1 MQRRARFGELLS
13 RLVPLSGHDVEEI
26 LQEQTANRRKFG
38 DIALSWGLCK
48 PEHIWDAWAQQS
60 AHHDGEGH
68 EIVDLEKVGIDAQA
82 AALLP
87 PELARRLN
95 VIPVRMASDIVLV
108 ATANPA
114 PDRAAEA
121 FTHLLHRHVKFVQAE
136 PEQLRQMI
144 DRYYPLPSAQA
155 G

>member
-13 RLVPLSGHDVEEI
+13 RLVPLSGHDIEEI

-60 AHHDGEGH
+60 AHDH
-68 EIVDLEKVGIDAQA
+68 ELVDLEKVGVDAQA

-87 PELARRLN
+87 AEVAHKLN

-108 ATANPA
+108 ATADAQP
-114 PDRAAEA
+114 E
-121 FTHLLHRHVKFVQAE
+121 HLADALNELLRRRVRFVRVE
-136 PEQLRQMI
+136 RDQLARVMQT
-144 DRYYPLPSAQA
+144 YYPMVRL
-155 G
+155 

>member
-13 RLVPLSGHDVEEI
+13 RLVPLSGHDIEEI

-60 AHHDGEGH
+60 AHNH
-68 EIVDLEKVGIDAQA
+68 ELVDLEKIGVDTQA

-87 PELARRLN
+87 AEVARKLN
-95 VIPVRMASDIVLV
+95 VIPVRMASDMVLV
-108 ATANPA
+108 ATSDST
-114 PDRAAEA
+114 PDHATEEALAE
-121 FTHLLHRHVKFVQAE
+121 LLHRRIRFVQAE
-136 PEQLRQMI
+136 
-144 DRYYPLPSAQA
+144 
-155 G
+155 

>member
-13 RLVPLSGHDVEEI
+13 RLVPLSGHDIEEI

-60 AHHDGEGH
+60 AHDHDL
-68 EIVDLEKVGIDAQA
+68 VDLEKVGVDAQA

-87 PELARRLN
+87 AEVARQLN
-95 VIPVRMASDIVLV
+95 MIPVRVANDIVLV
-108 ATANPA
+108 ATCDPSPQHAT
-114 PDRAAEA
+114 DSLAE
-121 FTHLLHRHVKFVQAE
+121 LMQRRICFVQAE
-136 PEQLRQMI
+136 PEQLARAI
-144 DRYYPLPSAQA
+144 ETYYKM
-155 G
+155 

>member
-13 RLVPLSGHDVEEI
+13 RLVPLSGHDIEEI

-60 AHHDGEGH
+60 AHDHDL
-68 EIVDLEKVGIDAQA
+68 VDLEKVGVDAQA

-87 PELARRLN
+87 AEVARKLN
-95 VIPVRMASDIVLV
+95 MIPVRVASDIVLV
-108 ATANPA
+108 ATCDPSPQHATDA
-114 PDRAAEA
+114 LVE
-121 FTHLLHRHVKFVQAE
+121 LLQRRIRFVQAE
-136 PEQLRQMI
+136 AKQLARVMEI
-144 DRYYPLPSAQA
+144 YYKT
-155 G
+155 

>member
-13 RLVPLSGHDVEEI
+13 RLVPLSGHDIEEI

-60 AHHDGEGH
+60 AHDRER
-68 EIVDLEKVGIDAQA
+68 VDLEKVGVDAQA

-87 PELARRLN
+87 AEVARKLN
-95 VIPVRMASDIVLV
+95 VIPVRMANDIVLV
-108 ATANPA
+108 ATADPEPGHMADALNEVLRRRVRFVRV
-114 PDRAAEA
+114 DQEHLERALD
-121 FTHLLHRHVKFVQAE
+121 T
-136 PEQLRQMI
+136 
-144 DRYYPLPSAQA
+144 YYPVHQT
-155 G
+155 

>member
-60 AHHDGEGH
+60 SHQDGAGH
-68 EIVDLEKVGIDAQA
+68 EIVDLEKVGVDAQA
-82 AALLP
+82 AALLHA
-87 PELARRLN
+87 EVARDLN

-108 ATANPA
+108 ATADPA
-114 PDRAAEA
+114 PDRAAA
-121 FTHLLHRHVKFVQAE
+121 ALAGLVHRRVKFVQAE
-136 PEQLRQMI
+136 PDQLRRMI
-144 DRYYPLPSAQA
+144 ETYYPQPSAQA

>member
-13 RLVPLSGHDVEEI
+13 RLVPLSGHDIEEI

-60 AHHDGEGH
+60 AHDH
-68 EIVDLEKVGIDAQA
+68 ERVDLEKVGVDAQA

-87 PELARRLN
+87 AEVARKLN
-95 VIPVRMASDIVLV
+95 VIPVRVASDIVLV
-108 ATANPA
+108 ATCDPSPEHANEA
-114 PDRAAEA
+114 LAE
-121 FTHLLHRHVKFVQAE
+121 LLHRRIRFVQVEA
-136 PEQLRQMI
+136 EQLTRVI
-144 DRYYPLPSAQA
+144 DTYYKM
-155 G
+155 

>member
-13 RLVPLSGHDVEEI
+13 RLVPLSGHDIEEI

-60 AHHDGEGH
+60 AHDTDV
-68 EIVDLEKVGIDAQA
+68 VDLDKVGVDAQA

-87 PELARRLN
+87 AEVARKLR
-95 VIPVRMASDIVLV
+95 VVPVRMASDIVLV
-108 ATANPA
+108 ATA
-114 PDRAAEA
+114 D
-121 FTHLLHRHVKFVQAE
+121 AE
-136 PEQLRQMI
+136 PEHMTDALNELLRRRVRFVQVERDQLERAI
-144 DRYYPLPSAQA
+144 ERYYAVNRA
-155 G
+155 

>member
-13 RLVPLSGHDVEEI
+13 RLVPLSGHDIEEI

-60 AHHDGEGH
+60 AHDH
-68 EIVDLEKVGIDAQA
+68 ERVDLEKVGVDAQA

-87 PELARRLN
+87 AEVARKLN

-108 ATANPA
+108 ATA
-114 PDRAAEA
+114 DAEPQHMA
-121 FTHLLHRHVKFVQAE
+121 DALNELLRRRVRFVQVE
-136 PEQLRQMI
+136 REQLGRALET
-144 DRYYPLPSAQA
+144 YYPIVRT
-155 G
+155 

>member
-60 AHHDGEGH
+60 AHDNDL
-68 EIVDLEKVGIDAQA
+68 VDLEKVGVDAQA

-87 PELARRLN
+87 AEVGRKLN
-95 VIPVRMASDIVLV
+95 VIPVRAASDIVLV
-108 ATANPA
+108 ATCDPSPEHASEA
-114 PDRAAEA
+114 LAE
-121 FTHLLHRHVKFVQAE
+121 LLHRRIRFVQAE
-136 PEQLRQMI
+136 REQLRRVI
-144 DRYYPLPSAQA
+144 ETYYPMPKA
-155 G
+155 

>member
-13 RLVPLSGHDVEEI
+13 RLVPLSGHDIEEI

-60 AHHDGEGH
+60 AHDH
-68 EIVDLEKVGIDAQA
+68 ELVDLEKVGVDTQA

-87 PELARRLN
+87 AEVARKLN

-108 ATANPA
+108 ATA
-114 PDRAAEA
+114 D
-121 FTHLLHRHVKFVQAE
+121 AE
-136 PEQLRQMI
+136 PEHMSGALNELLRCRVRFVRVEREQLERALE
-144 DRYYPLPSAQA
+144 RYYPTVRT
-155 G
+155 

>member
-13 RLVPLSGHDVEEI
+13 RLVPLSGHDIEEI

-60 AHHDGEGH
+60 AHDH
-68 EIVDLEKVGIDAQA
+68 ERVDLEKVGVDAQA

-87 PELARRLN
+87 AEVARKLN

-108 ATANPA
+108 ATA
-114 PDRAAEA
+114 D
-121 FTHLLHRHVKFVQAE
+121 AE
-136 PEQLRQMI
+136 PEHMSDALNELLRRRVRFVRVEREPLERALEM
-144 DRYYPLPSAQA
+144 YYPIVRV
-155 G
+155 

>member
-48 PEHIWDAWAQQS
+48 PEHVWDAWAQQTAQ
-60 AHHDGEGH
+60 AHEL
-68 EIVDLEKVGIDAQA
+68 VDLEKVGVDAQA

-87 PELARRLN
+87 AEVARKLN
-95 VIPVRMASDIVLV
+95 MIPVRAASDIVLV
-108 ATANPA
+108 ATCDASPEHAN
-114 PDRAAEA
+114 ESL
-121 FTHLLHRHVKFVQAE
+121 TELLRRRVKFVHADE
-136 PEQLRQMI
+136 EELRRVI
-144 DRYYPLPSAQA
+144 DRYYPAPQA
-155 G
+155 R

>member
-60 AHHDGEGH
+60 AHNSDL
-68 EIVDLEKVGIDAQA
+68 VDLDKVGVDAQA

-87 PELARRLN
+87 AEVARKLS
-95 VIPVRMASDIVLV
+95 VIPVRAASDIVLV
-108 ATANPA
+108 ATCDPSPEHASEA
-114 PDRAAEA
+114 LAE
-121 FTHLLHRHVKFVQAE
+121 LLHRRIRFVQVEA
-136 PEQLRQMI
+136 EQLRRVI
-144 DRYYPLPSAQA
+144 ETYYAA
-155 G
+155 AK

>member
-48 PEHIWDAWAQQS
+48 PEHIWDAWAEQS
-60 AHHDGEGH
+60 AHDH
-68 EIVDLEKVGIDAQA
+68 ELVDLEKVGVDAQA
-82 AALLP
+82 AALLHA
-87 PELARRLN
+87 EVARAMN

-108 ATANPA
+108 AAADAA
-114 PDRAAEA
+114 PVHAAETLA
-121 FTHLLHRHVKFVQAE
+121 ELMSRRVKFVQVEAN
-136 PEQLRQMI
+136 QLARMI
-144 DRYYPLPSAQA
+144 DMYYPQPTAQA
-155 G
+155 S